1 MPYLFGLI
9 GLVTLVL
16 LAPCLP
22 LLHALRIERFAPPT
36 GTTLLALT
44 LNALLGSVRWLAPL
58 MPPRWPL
65 DCSSIAPGRPLDC
78 ALDGSLTAAWAPC

>member
-65 DCSSIAPGRPLDC
+65 DCSQGDSPKPPLSSNSNVMG
-78 ALDGSLTAAWAPC
+78 ASSG